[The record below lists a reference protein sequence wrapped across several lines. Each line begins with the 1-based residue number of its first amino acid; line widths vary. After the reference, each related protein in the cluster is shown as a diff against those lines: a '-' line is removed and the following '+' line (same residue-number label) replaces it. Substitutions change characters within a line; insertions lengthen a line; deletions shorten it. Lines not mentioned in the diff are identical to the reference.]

1 MLTGSGQQNAVPTKP
16 FFMHNN
22 ILLIDDDAKLGDLLG
37 DYFMQFNFVLTCVQN
52 PLQALSLLSHSTYD
66 FIILDVMLP
75 EMDGFE
81 TLKMIRTKY
90 DTPVI
95 MLTARGD
102 TTDRIVG
109 LELGADDYLPKPF
122 EPRELVARIN
132 RIVKRARAP
141 VSTANVAFFSDISID
156 FDKGLVTINDDEI
169 ILSASEF
176 DILSVLARQP
186 EKIFTRD
193 DLFEELK
200 GHDWDAFNRSI
211 DVAISRLRQKL
222 HDNPKKPRFI
232 KTVFGRGY
240 QFIARPVE

>member
-1 MLTGSGQQNAVPTKP
+1 
-16 FFMHNN
+16 MHNN
-22 ILLIDDDAKLGDLLG
+22 ILLIDDDAKLGDLLS

-132 RIVKRARAP
+132 RIVKRARMP
-141 VSTANVAFFSDISID
+141 VTRANLATFTDISID
-156 FDKGLVTINDDEI
+156 FDKGLVALNDEEI

-176 DILSVLARQP
+176 DILSILARQP
-186 EKIFTRD
+186 EKVFTRD
-193 DLFEELK
+193 DLFDALK

-211 DVAISRLRQKL
+211 DVTISRLRQKL

-232 KTVFGRGY
+232 KTIFGRGY
-240 QFIARPVE
+240 QFIAQLVE

>member
-1 MLTGSGQQNAVPTKP
+1 
-16 FFMHNN
+16 MHNN
-22 ILLIDDDAKLGDLLG
+22 ILLIDDDAKLGDLLTE
-37 DYFMQFNFVLTCVQN
+37 YFRQFNFDLSCVQS
-52 PLQALSLLSHSTYD
+52 PLEALVLLDQTTYD

-81 TLKMIRTKY
+81 ALKMIRKKY
-90 DTPVI
+90 DTPVL

-132 RIVKRARAP
+132 RIVKRARTP
-141 VSTANVAFFSDISID
+141 VVTGNVAAFRDISID
-156 FDKGLVTINDDEI
+156 FDKGLVMTNDEEVA
-169 ILSASEF
+169 LSAGEF
-176 DILSVLARQP
+176 DILSILARQP

-193 DLFEELK
+193 DLFEAIK

-211 DVAISRLRQKL
+211 DVTISRLRQKL

-240 QFIARPVE
+240 QFIATAAGTD